1 MNKDFFDSREYC
13 LPSGV
18 KIVAVKRKT
27 GLFSVNAAVK
37 IGSIYENKEQKG
49 ISHFVEHMLFKGTE
63 NRNNE
68 TLNDELENIGGEYN
82 AYTDFNCTVLN
93 VSGLKDELE
102 KSLELISDMLIYSN
116 FPRSEMEKEREVILA
131 EVRTSVDDVEDFSFM
146 MAHKYAYKDSPLK
159 YNTIGTE
166 KDISKFTRNDIFD
179 FYKKYYVPN
188 NCSISIVSP
197 LEFDEVYKLLVKYFN
212 KWAPKEVIHGDIII
226 EDNINIKKITYKDN
240 IEQSSIVYIYT
251 FHNLDKKHELALKI
265 LNNRFGESAN
275 SILFREL
282 REKRGLAYDVYSEL
296 DTTSFVKSLYIYTSV
311 RKKDA
316 AKTMNCIDYC
326 IEEIRSEKYL
336 FPKDDIGL
344 MKKVLKTSVISI
356 IEDTTSL
363 CNYIIQQM
371 VDDNDIYEF
380 ISDMDNLK
388 SVKKEDIYESA
399 RTVFTSPTIHILMPK
414 ESDVIE

>member
-1 MNKDFFDSREYC
+1 MNKDFFDSREYF

-18 KIVAVKRKT
+18 QIVAVKRKT

-37 IGSIYENKEQKG
+37 IGSIYENKKQKG

-63 NRNNE
+63 NRSNE

-93 VSGLKDELE
+93 VSGLKDEFE
-102 KSLELISDMLIYSN
+102 KSLELISDMLINSN
-116 FPRSEMEKEREVILA
+116 FPKSEMKKEREVILA
-131 EVRTSVDDVEDFSFM
+131 EVRTSVDDVEDYSFM
-146 MAHKYAYKDSPLK
+146 MAHKLAYKNSPLK

-166 KDISKFTRNDIFD
+166 KNISKFKRKDIFD

-188 NCSISIVSP
+188 NCCISIVSP
-197 LEFDEVYKLLVKYFN
+197 LEYEEVYTLLVKYFN
-212 KWAPKEVIHGDIII
+212 KWEPKEVVHGDIII
-226 EDNINIKKITYKDN
+226 EDNINVKRITYKDN

-265 LNNRFGESAN
+265 LNHRFGESAN

-282 REKRGLAYDVYSEL
+282 RENRGLAYDVYSEL

-311 RKKDA
+311 GKKDA
-316 AKTMNCIDYC
+316 NKTMACIDSC
-326 IEEIRSEKYL
+326 IEEIKSEKYL

-363 CNYIIQQM
+363 CSYIIQQM
-371 VDDNDIYEF
+371 VDCNDIYEF
-380 ISDMDNLK
+380 ISDMNNLK
-388 SVKKEDIYESA
+388 SIKKEDIYEGA
-399 RTVFTSPTIHILMPK
+399 RTVFTRPTIHILMPK
-414 ESDVIE
+414 EGDFF